1 MKYFIT
7 TDGNDQGWMD
17 AFNNFNKSS
26 YKLNQEIKAKYAD
39 EVKQE
44 IENFNGGYALGPA
57 IKLEEVE

>member
-1 MKYFIT
+1 
-7 TDGNDQGWMD
+7 MD
-17 AFNNFNKSS
+17 AFNNFNKSN